1 MSHLS
6 DTAARLAQQDNDALL
21 LALANVLGTAD
32 GRELY
37 RWIRDNSRVFAAA
50 PADGLE
56 RWTGWREY
64 GLYLL
69 DTMRCAN
76 LPACHLAETEAA
88 HDDAMRYA
96 ALEDARRA
104 DEREAREKDPF
115 PETSNHKD

>member
-6 DTAARLAQQDNDALL
+6 DTAARHAQQDNDALL
-21 LALANVLGTAD
+21 LALANVLGTSE

-56 RWTGWREY
+56 RWTGWREF

-69 DTMRCAN
+69 DTMRRAD
-76 LPACHLAETEAA
+76 LTACHLAESEGA

-96 ALEDARRA
+96 ALEEARRA
-104 DEREAREKDPF
+104 DERETRENNLF